1 MKNRNEIYFT
11 NVIRCLTVIFETRG
25 LNVSFI
31 NNKTYKEDISQLENA
46 IDFEFGLAEKFGLD
60 FTNEMLRDSGLTF
73 NSWLFHGEQFE
84 EMYKGTTEES
94 QYALFFYITLF
105 IMDRI
110 EHSIGL
116 FYVELNE
123 IIADETEEDDAKS
136 KAVLIKECLQESKRI
151 SANS

>member
-1 MKNRNEIYFT
+1 MINKNKIYFT
-11 NVIRCLTVIFETRG
+11 NVIRCLTGIFVARG
-25 LNVSFI
+25 LNVGFI

-60 FTNEMLRDSGLTF
+60 FTNEMLRDSGFTF
-73 NSWLFHGEQFE
+73 NCWLFHSEQFE

-94 QYALFFYITLF
+94 QYALFFNITLF

-110 EHSIGL
+110 EHSLGL

-123 IIADETEEDDAKS
+123 IISDDTEEDDAKN
-136 KAVLIKECLQESKRI
+136 KALFIRDCLQESKRLI
-151 SANS
+151 ANN